1 MMLATSRKA
10 TTWSGDGACLARD
23 PPIEALGH
31 ILQQTRHTVA
41 HPDGSK
47 DFVQLKVQLDDEFRS
62 CFQGTVQAVV
72 RDKEFVRDAASCAT
86 RPPYSQHV
94 PKAWRHIGAKGP
106 RLPASGDAD
115 EIAVIPL
122 ESAAVSDPPRH
133 EHTPPPDKDG
143 NQQCTASR
151 NSPRALAMRP
161 QAVRNG
167 GVQELCTCELDALIA
182 RRRSRQHLRDGSP
195 EVGQHEAG
203 TGGRMSKPEGL
214 QLNRRN
220 PLSAQADDAEQPPGR
235 AELVRQLSQSPH
247 EAPLSPCEN
256 CRLYGLLDLRGKRMQ
271 GFPSKSSKNAEKAMK
286 ETSVSSRQTCV
297 KWEIVCVDRPSE
309 IHASLACMLPMI
321 AL

>member
-10 TTWSGDGACLARD
+10 TTWSGDGACLAND

-106 RLPASGDAD
+106 RLQASGDAD

-122 ESAAVSDPPRH
+122 ESAGVSDPPRH

-161 QAVRNG
+161 QAMRNG

-235 AELVRQLSQSPH
+235 AELVRPLSQSPH
-247 EAPLSPCEN
+247 EALPALWPSGPAWKTDA
-256 CRLYGLLDLRGKRMQ
+256 RFFQASHPRM
-271 GFPSKSSKNAEKAMK
+271 
-286 ETSVSSRQTCV
+286 R
-297 KWEIVCVDRPSE
+297 RRR
-309 IHASLACMLPMI
+309 
-321 AL
+321 